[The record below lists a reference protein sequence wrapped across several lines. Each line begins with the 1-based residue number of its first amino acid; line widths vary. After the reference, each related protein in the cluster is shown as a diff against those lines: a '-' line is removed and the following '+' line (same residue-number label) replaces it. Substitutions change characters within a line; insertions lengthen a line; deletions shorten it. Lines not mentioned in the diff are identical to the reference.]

1 MCLDNYKIIKWK
13 NKVMFLCYAE
23 SQKSFRRDPVQK
35 DHSEGMNDM
44 IVIIAT

>member
-1 MCLDNYKIIKWK
+1 
-13 NKVMFLCYAE
+13 MFLCYAE

-44 IVIIAT
+44 IVIIATWKDAKASKKY